1 MSADEF
7 WKDDPQLFVSYRTSF
22 VNKQQ
27 RRMEEMDYECWL
39 KGLYVYDGNS
49 KLTASLRQ
57 TISNIMAKQPNH
69 DKIDTYTKKPY
80 TEIEREKKQKIEEK
94 SDYKNYQNSL
104 IYYGSLKQIY
114 LDRMLD
120 KKGE

>member
-22 VNKQQ
+22 VNKQN

-57 TISNIMAKQPNH
+57 SISNIMAKQPNR

-80 TEIEREKKQKIEEK
+80 SEIEKNKKLKQEERR
-94 SDYKNYQNSL
+94 DYKNYQSSL

-114 LDRMLD
+114 LDKML
-120 KKGE
+120 KRGE